1 MARYW
6 VIAVGAGVLSAL
18 LYLSVAL
25 GQPSAILLAYLA
37 QLPLF
42 AVTLGMGGLAGATAS
57 GSASVVI
64 ALLHSVIAGGFFL
77 VVSGLPVMVVGGKA
91 LLNRQDADGKT
102 EWYPLGMLVS
112 WMVGMGAGAFL
123 IVSLALGLMTDGV
136 EPSIRWFIGQ
146 AVERL
151 LATTAEAERER
162 ILDLVVAWIPAAVVM
177 SWLVMVA
184 INATLAQGALMYFG
198 RNLRPKPELAD
209 IELPHL
215 LTLVLGLAGAAA
227 LLGPDGFGFV
237 GRNMFLILL
246 VPFFFLG
253 LGVVHAVARKFTPQR
268 IFILI
273 AAYAAMIV
281 LGWPAALVAGL
292 GLFDQWLGLRR
303 RLAAPSGPAE

>member
-1 MARYW
+1 MARFW
-6 VIAVGAGVLSAL
+6 IVAVGAGVLSAL

-42 AVTLGMGGLAGATAS
+42 AVTLGMGGIAGAAAT
-57 GSASVVI
+57 GSASVVV

-77 VVSGLPVMVVGGKA
+77 LVSGLPVLVIGGKA

-102 EWYPLGMLVS
+102 EWYPLGLLVS

-123 IVSLALGLMTDGV
+123 VTGLALALLTDGI
-136 EPSIRWFIGQ
+136 EPSIRWFVGQ

-151 LATTAEAERER
+151 LSGSAAADRER

-177 SWLVMVA
+177 SWLAMVA
-184 INATLAQGALMYFG
+184 VNATLAQGMLMYFG

-215 LTLVLGLAGAAA
+215 LTFALGLAGAAA
-227 LLGPDGFGFV
+227 LLGPGGFGFV

-253 LGVVHAVARKFTPQR
+253 LGVVHAVARKFSPQR

-303 RLAAPSGPAE
+303 RLAVAGPAE

>member
-6 VIAVGAGVLSAL
+6 VIAVGAGILSAL

-42 AVTLGMGGLAGATAS
+42 AVTLGMGGLAGATAT

-64 ALLHSVIAGGFFL
+64 ALLHSAIAGGFFL
-77 VVSGLPVMVVGGKA
+77 IVSGLPVVVLGGKA
-91 LLNRQDADGKT
+91 LLNRQDAEGKT
-102 EWYPLGMLVS
+102 EWYPIGLLVS
-112 WMVGMGAGAFL
+112 WMVGIGAGAFL
-123 IVSLALGLMTDGV
+123 VASVALVVLTDGI
-136 EPSIRWFIGQ
+136 EPSIRWFVGQ
-146 AVERL
+146 GIARL
-151 LATTAEAERER
+151 LAATAEADRAR

-177 SWLVMVA
+177 SWLGMVA
-184 INATLAQGALMYFG
+184 VNAALAQGLLMYFG

-215 LTLVLGLAGAAA
+215 LTLVLGVAGAAA
-227 LLGPDGFGFV
+227 LLGPDGIGFV
-237 GRNMFLILL
+237 GRNLFLILL

-253 LGVVHAVARKFTPQR
+253 LGVVHAVARKYSPQR
-268 IFILI
+268 IFILV

-303 RLAAPSGPAE
+303 RLAAAAGPAE

>member
-1 MARYW
+1 MARFW
-6 VIAVGAGVLSAL
+6 IIAVSAGFLSAL

-42 AVTLGMGGLAGATAS
+42 AVTLGMGGLAGAAAT
-57 GSASVVI
+57 GSASLAI

-77 VVSGLPVMVVGGKA
+77 IVSGLPVLVIGGKA
-91 LLNRQDADGKT
+91 LLNRQDAVGKT
-102 EWYPLGMLVS
+102 EWYPLGLLVS
-112 WMVGMGAGAFL
+112 WMVGMGAGAFVVAS
-123 IVSLALGLMTDGV
+123 IALAVLTDGI
-136 EPSIRWFIGQ
+136 EPSLRWFIGQ
-146 AVERL
+146 GIERL
-151 LATTAEAERER
+151 LAATAEADRER
-162 ILDLVVAWIPAAVVM
+162 ILEMVVAWIPAAVVV
-177 SWLVMVA
+177 SWLGMVA
-184 INATLAQGALMYFG
+184 VNATLAQGMLMYFG

-215 LTLVLGLAGAAA
+215 LTLVLGLAGVAA
-227 LLGPDGFGFV
+227 LLGPASIGFV
-237 GRNMFLILL
+237 GRNLFLILL

-253 LGVVHAVARKFTPQR
+253 LGVVHAVARKFSPQR

-281 LGWPAALVAGL
+281 LGWPAALVAAL

-303 RLAAPSGPAE
+303 RLAVAGPAE